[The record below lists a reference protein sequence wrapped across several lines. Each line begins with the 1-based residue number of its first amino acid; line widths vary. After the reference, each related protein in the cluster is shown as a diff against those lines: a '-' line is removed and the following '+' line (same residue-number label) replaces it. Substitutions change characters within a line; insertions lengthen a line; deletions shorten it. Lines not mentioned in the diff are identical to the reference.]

1 MSMEEHKQT
10 QINTSKQTFNI
21 ILIGSKFLKNLI
33 VIVKVRVLVIM
44 VVLGKIQK
52 VVCINISISK
62 HHSYSKGSSN
72 SISNSMSKGSS
83 QSNILQNVVVVVVE
97 LIY

>member
-1 MSMEEHKQT
+1 MA
-10 QINTSKQTFNI
+10 
-21 ILIGSKFLKNLI
+21 
-33 VIVKVRVLVIM
+33 
-44 VVLGKIQK
+44 VLGKIQK

-62 HHSYSKGSSN
+62 HHSYSKGSN

-83 QSNILQNVVVVVVE
+83 QSNILQNVVVVVVVE